1 VRGRYDTAVNLVD
14 ELHSL
19 IESLDAAGV
28 EYAVCGGIAL
38 AIHGR
43 PRFTKDID
51 LLVRAADLER
61 VESVAR
67 GRGFTLEGGRLSFA
81 RRTKEKREML
91 RLSKAEGSGLLT
103 LDLILVGPILEE
115 VWNSRR
121 SLEWQGR
128 KVWAVSRE
136 GLMRMKRLAG
146 RPQDLV
152 DLADLLGPGS
162 KVEDG

>member
-1 VRGRYDTAVNLVD
+1 VNLVD

-61 VESVAR
+61 VQSLAKS
-67 GRGFTLEGGRLSFA
+67 RGFTLEGGWLSFA
-81 RRTKEKREML
+81 PGTKEEREML

-103 LDLILVGPILEE
+103 LDLFLVGPILED

-128 KVWAVSRE
+128 QVWAVSRE

-152 DLADLLGPGS
+152 DLDDLLGSSPRI
-162 KVEDG
+162 EDG